1 MVVYLSRRPPGK
13 SAMRNSATVK
23 ALRKNALRRAAER
36 QKFDY
41 ERYEIN
47 DCRRRSFR
55 DRAMSHGDNVAAN
68 DGDDGDAATEPSVRR
83 DPKTQ
88 DPRHWKDDGWSA
100 RIVKNEDDDGWAVEM
115 TKDGAREPALVGPW
129 TMGRNKKDPK
139 PLDTSAFHTLVKT
152 ATEFVSRSEQQRHA
166 TLNKD
171 VRVNARINDVSTD
184 VRVALAII
192 PDDDFPYAT
201 LTATDAA
208 GDMLAQVKAPAS
220 FKLSAAS
227 AVAWIEGG
235 FRTPG

>member
-1 MVVYLSRRPPGK
+1 MGLEDDDSDTDAP
-13 SAMRNSATVK
+13 SA
-23 ALRKNALRRAAER
+23 
-36 QKFDY
+36 
-41 ERYEIN
+41 
-47 DCRRRSFR
+47 
-55 DRAMSHGDNVAAN
+55 
-68 DGDDGDAATEPSVRR
+68 DDTPAVRR

-115 TKDGAREPALVGPW
+115 TRDGAREPALIGPW

-166 TLNKD
+166 ALNKE
-171 VRVNARINDVSTD
+171 VRVNARIDDVATD
-184 VRVALAII
+184 VRVALTII

-201 LTATDAA
+201 LTATDTA
-208 GDMLAQVKAPAS
+208 GNTIAQVKAPAS
-220 FKLSAAS
+220 FKLSANS
-227 AVAWIEGG
+227 AVAWIDGG

>member
-1 MVVYLSRRPPGK
+1 
-13 SAMRNSATVK
+13 
-23 ALRKNALRRAAER
+23 
-36 QKFDY
+36 
-41 ERYEIN
+41 
-47 DCRRRSFR
+47 
-55 DRAMSHGDNVAAN
+55 MSHHDNVDSNEAEIPV
-68 DGDDGDAATEPSVRR
+68 EPSVRR

-115 TKDGAREPALVGPW
+115 TKDGAREPALIGPW

-166 TLNKD
+166 TLNKE
-171 VRVNARINDVSTD
+171 VRVTAHVDDVATE
-184 VRVALAII
+184 VRVALKII

-208 GDMLAQVKAPAS
+208 GDTLAQVKAPAS
-220 FKLSAAS
+220 FKLGATS

-235 FRTPG
+235 FRSPS

>member
-1 MVVYLSRRPPGK
+1 M
-13 SAMRNSATVK
+13 K
-23 ALRKNALRRAAER
+23 ALRKTPHDAPPSA
-36 QKFDY
+36 KKIDY

-47 DCRRRSFR
+47 ARRRRSFR
-55 DRAMSHGDNVAAN
+55 DRAVSHSDNVDDN
-68 DGDDGDAATEPSVRR
+68 DDYDGDAATEPSVRR

-171 VRVNARINDVSTD
+171 VRVSARIDDVATD

>member
-1 MVVYLSRRPPGK
+1 MGLQEDTSDTNEADSP
-13 SAMRNSATVK
+13 AM
-23 ALRKNALRRAAER
+23 
-36 QKFDY
+36 
-41 ERYEIN
+41 
-47 DCRRRSFR
+47 
-55 DRAMSHGDNVAAN
+55 
-68 DGDDGDAATEPSVRR
+68 RR

-100 RIVKNEDDDGWAVEM
+100 RIIKNEDDDGWAVAM
-115 TKDGAREPALVGPW
+115 TRDGAREPALVGPW

-166 TLNKD
+166 TLNKE
-171 VRVNARINDVSTD
+171 VRVTARIDDVATD

-208 GDMLAQVKAPAS
+208 GDTLAQVKAPAS
-220 FKLSAAS
+220 WKLTANS